1 MNQMLPPLPIYLT
14 RSFLA
19 ACLLVLTVVLEMF
32 GLSLGATLAQFPIF
46 GDGSPD
52 AILDGIDRIIQI
64 GLAFWMYRER
74 MAPNFRLVWKMP
86 S

>member
-1 MNQMLPPLPIYLT
+1 MLPPLPVYLT

-19 ACLLVLTVVLEMF
+19 AVLLVLTVLLEGFF
-32 GLSLGATLAQFPIF
+32 GVSVGGTLAQFPIF
-46 GDGSPD
+46 GDGSPE
-52 AILDGIDRIIQI
+52 AILDGLDRLIQI